1 VKFEAFTKVRVQI
14 IKYMKTTRN
23 QGTLDKNIQLMEYE
37 FRTCKSFKYEGAV
50 VTEKN
55 ETTVK
60 MKVRKVADNRCLFAV

>member
-14 IKYMKTTRN
+14 IKHMKTTRN

-37 FRTCKSFKYEGAV
+37 FPTCESFKYEGVV

-55 ETTVK
+55 ETTMK
-60 MKVRKVADNRCLFAV
+60 MKAR